1 MFTLFSNC
9 VECPVRFE
17 TKKSN
22 LSQFKQRKSNLSRVI
37 NYMITVFSLIIK
49 VTRKN
54 MWAFNQNVKI
64 CRKLLVWSTEG
75 SGVIRMLSMKI
86 LSALKK
92 NQGRE

>member
-1 MFTLFSNC
+1 
-9 VECPVRFE
+9 
-17 TKKSN
+17 
-22 LSQFKQRKSNLSRVI
+22 
-37 NYMITVFSLIIK
+37 
-49 VTRKN
+49 